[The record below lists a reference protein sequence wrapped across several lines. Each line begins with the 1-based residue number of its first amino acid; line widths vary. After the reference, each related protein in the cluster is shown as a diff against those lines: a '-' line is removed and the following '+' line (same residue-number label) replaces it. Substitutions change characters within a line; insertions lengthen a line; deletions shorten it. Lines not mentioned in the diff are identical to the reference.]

1 MKTLKI
7 TLVAICSIV
16 LLTGVSALNTAVA
29 TADKTN
35 NKEVKQAEI
44 KLLATSGIKKDKA
57 PSQG

>member
-16 LLTGVSALNTAVA
+16 LLTGVSAL
-29 TADKTN
+29 DRPSELDQKLS
-35 NKEVKQAEI
+35 KEVVKQADS
-44 KLLATSGIKKDKA
+44 KLLATNGIKKSKV

>member
-16 LLTGVSALNTAVA
+16 LLTGVSALDNSEFNQ
-29 TADKTN
+29 KLS
-35 NKEVKQAEI
+35 KEVVKQADS